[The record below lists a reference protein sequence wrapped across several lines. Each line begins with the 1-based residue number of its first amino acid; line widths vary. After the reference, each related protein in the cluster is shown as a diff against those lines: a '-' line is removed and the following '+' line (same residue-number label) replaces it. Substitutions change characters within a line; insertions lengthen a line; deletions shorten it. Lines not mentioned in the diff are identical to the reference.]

1 MIRPLRRLH
10 RLLIGLLAFFLLVL
24 FAASLMARKPAP
36 TNRQLPNA
44 LLQAPAGGQR

>member
-10 RLLIGLLAFFLLVL
+10 RLVIVLLAFILIVL
-24 FAASLMARKPAP
+24 FAASLSARKTIP
-36 TNRQLPNA
+36 TNQQIPGS